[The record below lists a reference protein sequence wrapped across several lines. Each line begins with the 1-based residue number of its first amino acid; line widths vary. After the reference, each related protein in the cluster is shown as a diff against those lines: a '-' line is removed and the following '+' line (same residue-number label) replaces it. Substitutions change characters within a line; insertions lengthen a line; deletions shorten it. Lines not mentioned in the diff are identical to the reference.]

1 MAEYINV
8 EKPFLEKLRQIRWEV
23 YDNGAGGI
31 PEDPN
36 DSFRASFNEV
46 ILKDIFKAS
55 IYKLNPWITED
66 QFKYCFDKITVHGN
80 KDLLTVN
87 KNIFDLLLKGITL
100 PGKNKLTG
108 IENPTVHLIDFANYK
123 NNSFI
128 AINQFR
134 VDTPN
139 RAKKFIIPDIVC
151 FVNGMPIV
159 VIECKDLYSPG
170 PLSESFRQISRYSNQ
185 REDYFSSEEGEEK
198 LFHTNLFSVITHGLE
213 ARFGTICS
221 DFDYYLKWVDIFP
234 EEYQTIPPDN
244 TISIEPNSQRQEVLI
259 LGMFNH
265 EILIDILKN
274 FTLYIQLKSGLDIK
288 IICRYQQYR
297 AVRKMVDRL
306 KTGTDFKER
315 SGVIWHTQGSGKS
328 LTMAFLVRK
337 MRSSFDLKDYK
348 ILMVVDRID
357 LEDQLLETAELVE
370 RTNKIE
376 TKKDL
381 VTLESDTN
389 NLNMV
394 MLHKFNKNQTIT
406 SETLLMLGVI
416 PKYEEYPLI
425 NNSERILILV
435 DEAHRS
441 QGNDMGKNLFL
452 AFPNATRIGFT
463 GTPLITERHKKQ
475 TAERFYQLKDQYID
489 TYKMNNAV
497 ADGAT
502 VDIKYIGKK
511 TSDKIKDKEVFDLE
525 YEHTFKNRTDAEKQ
539 EIHKRYGTMV
549 AFLESKERVK
559 EISADILNHYI
570 NEILPNGFKAQVVV
584 SSIIAAVRY
593 KIVLNNLIAER
604 LKLEEEKIGEEKNET
619 LISRLRIL
627 KAHAIVSDTGT
638 NEEEYI
644 TSARKDANDEDAI
657 NNFKKD
663 FNTNDP
669 EKRLTGIG
677 FLCVCDKLLTGFDA
691 PIEQVMYL
699 DKNLR
704 EHDLLQAIA
713 RVNRTKKGKT
723 HGLVVDYFGITKNL
737 NLALGI
743 YTDQEANDN
752 QATLEEFK
760 EYFKDINDEIPEL
773 ELRYNKIIQFYET
786 NGILDFEDFLQQKTA
801 SNREIKLVEE
811 VIELVADLK
820 LRAEFDVLVK
830 NFFDRLDLLFSEAD
844 TQRKFWIPAK
854 RIGYLLWRIQYHY
867 KDTPLDIGW
876 ASEKV
881 RRLID
886 KHLESMGIKQNVDE
900 VSIFSDD
907 FPIKINSLYGNSKS
921 KASAM
926 EHALRGHI
934 KVNLQNSD
942 PALYQKIKD
951 RIDALI
957 KKYQNNWD
965 QLVVELEELRKEAAA
980 GRSETELKV
989 PIYQAPFFELICM
1002 ACENDE
1008 QNSKESELILLSNE
1022 VMTSIFDSIVISGF
1036 WNKPDE
1042 TLLLKGKIEQKIRF
1056 SGIPSIE
1063 TKDKEITTDIL
1074 NLTKNNHFEIL
1085 RSLDEHKRS

>member
-8 EKPFLEKLRQIRWEV
+8 EKPFLDKLRQIGWEV
-23 YDNGAGGI
+23 HDNGAGGV
-31 PEDPN
+31 PEDPK
-36 DSFRASFNEV
+36 DSFRASFKEV
-46 ILKDIFKAS
+46 ILKPKFEKA
-55 IYKLNPWITED
+55 IKKLNPWITED
-66 QFKYCFDKITVHGN
+66 QFKYCFDKIAEQGH
-80 KDLLTVN
+80 KDLLTAN
-87 KNIFDLLLKGITL
+87 KDIFNVLLKGITL
-100 PGKNKLTG
+100 PGKNEQTG
-108 IENPTVHLIDFANYK
+108 IDNPTVHLIDFANYK
-123 NNSFI
+123 ENSFI
-128 AINQFR
+128 TINQFR
-134 VDTPN
+134 VDTDN
-139 RAKKFIIPDIVC
+139 KAKICIIPDIVC
-151 FVNGMPIV
+151 FVNGMPFV

-185 REDYFSSEEGEEK
+185 REDFFSKNEGEEK

-221 DFDYYLKWVDIFP
+221 DFDYFLKWVDIFP

-244 TISIEPNSQRQEVLI
+244 TIVIEPNGQRQEVLI

-274 FTLYIQLKSGLDIK
+274 FTLFTQLKSGQDIK

-297 AVRKMVDRL
+297 AVRKMVARL
-306 KTGTDFKER
+306 KEGDDFKER

-337 MRSSFDLKDYK
+337 MRSTFDLKDYK
-348 ILMVVDRID
+348 IVMVVDRID
-357 LEDQLLETAELVE
+357 LEDQLTETAELVE
-370 RTNKIE
+370 RTNQIE
-376 TKKDL
+376 TKQDL
-381 VTLESDTN
+381 VMLESDTN

-394 MLHKFNKNQTIT
+394 MLHKFIENQKIT
-406 SETLLMLGVI
+406 SETLLKLGVI
-416 PKYEEYPLI
+416 PKFTEFPLI
-425 NNSERILILV
+425 NDSERILILV

-475 TAERFYQLKDQYID
+475 TAERFYQVKDQYID
-489 TYKMNNAV
+489 TYKMNDAV

-511 TSDKIKDKEVFDLE
+511 TADKIKDKEVFDLE
-525 YEHTFKNRTDAEKQ
+525 YEQTFKHRTEEERQ
-539 EIHKRYGTMV
+539 EIQKRYGTMV
-549 AFLESKERVK
+549 AFLESKARVE
-559 EISADILNHYI
+559 EISADILEHYI
-570 NEILPNGFKAQVVV
+570 NDILSNGFKAQVVA

-604 LKLEEEKIGEEKNET
+604 LQLEEEKTGEERNET
-619 LISRLRIL
+619 LIARLTIL
-627 KAHAIVSDTGT
+627 KAHAIISGMGT
-638 NEEEYI
+638 NELDYI
-644 TSARKDANDEDAI
+644 TEARKEAKEENAI
-657 NNFKKD
+657 NNFKKE
-663 FNTNDP
+663 FNTIDP
-669 EKRLTGIG
+669 DKKLTGIG
-677 FLCVCDKLLTGFDA
+677 ILCVCDKLITGFDA

-743 YTDQEANDN
+743 YTDQEATENK
-752 QATLEEFK
+752 ATLDEFK

-773 ELRYNKIIQFYET
+773 ELRYNKLIQFYNT
-786 NGILDFEDFLQQKTA
+786 NGIPDFEEFLQQKTE

-811 VIELVADLK
+811 VIELVGDLK
-820 LRAEFDVLVK
+820 LRAEFDILVK
-830 NFFDRLDLLFSEAD
+830 NYFDRLDLLFSEAE
-844 TQRKFWIPAK
+844 TQRKYWIPAK

-867 KDTPLDIGW
+867 KDAPLDIGW

-886 KHLESMGIKQNVDE
+886 KHLESMGIQQNVNE

-942 PALYQKIKD
+942 PALYRKFDDKINE
-951 RIDALI
+951 LI
-957 KKYQNNWD
+957 IKYQNNWD
-965 QLVVELEELRKEAAA
+965 QLVVELEELRREAAA
-980 GRSETELKV
+980 GRSEKELKV
-989 PIYQAPFFELICM
+989 PIYQAPFFDLISM
-1002 ACENDE
+1002 ACENEE
-1008 QNSKESELILLSNE
+1008 QNTKEAELILLSNE
-1022 VMTSIFDSIVISGF
+1022 VMAAIFESIVISDF
-1036 WNKPDE
+1036 WSKADE
-1042 TLLLKGKIEQKIRF
+1042 KQLLTGKIEQLIRF
-1056 SGIPSIE
+1056 SGVPSIE
-1063 TKDKEITTDIL
+1063 SKDKEITSEIL
-1074 NLTKNNHFEIL
+1074 KVTKNNHVEIL
-1085 RSLDEHKRS
+1085 RCLK

>member
-8 EKPFLEKLRQIRWEV
+8 EKPFLDKLRLIGWEV
-23 YDNGAGGI
+23 YDNGAGGV
-31 PEDPN
+31 PEDPTE
-36 DSFRASFNEV
+36 SFRTSFKEA
-46 ILKDIFKAS
+46 ILKGKFETAIK
-55 IYKLNPWITED
+55 KLNPWITNE
-66 QFKYCFDKITVHGN
+66 QFNYCFEKIAEQGH
-80 KDLLTVN
+80 KDLLTAN
-87 KNIFDLLLKGITL
+87 KDIFNLLLKGITL
-100 PGKNKLTG
+100 PGINEQTG
-108 IENPTVHLIDFANYK
+108 IDNPTVHLVDFVDYK

-139 RAKKFIIPDIVC
+139 RAKKCIIPDIVC
-151 FVNGMPIV
+151 FVNGMPFV
-159 VIECKDLYSPG
+159 VIECKDLYTPG
-170 PLSESFRQISRYSNQ
+170 PLSESFRQIGRYSNQ
-185 REDYFSSEEGEEK
+185 REDFFSSAEGEER
-198 LFHTNLFSVITHGLE
+198 LFHTNLFSIITHGLE

-221 DFDYYLKWVDIFP
+221 DFDYFLKWVDIFP
-234 EEYQTIPPDN
+234 EEYQTIPPDI
-244 TISIEPNSQRQEVLI
+244 TIAIEPDSQRQEVLI
-259 LGMFNH
+259 SGMFNH

-274 FTLYIQLKSGLDIK
+274 FTLFMQLKSGQDIK

-306 KTGTDFKER
+306 RDGADFKER

-357 LEDQLLETAELVE
+357 LEDQLTETAELVE
-370 RTNKIE
+370 RTNNIE
-376 TKKDL
+376 TKQDL
-381 VTLESDTN
+381 VMLESDTN

-394 MLHKFNKNQTIT
+394 MLHKFIENQKIT
-406 SETLLMLGVI
+406 SETLLKLGVI
-416 PKYEEYPLI
+416 PKYTEFPEI
-425 NNSERILILV
+425 NKSEKILIMV

-511 TSDKIKDKEVFDLE
+511 TADQIRDKEVFDLE
-525 YEHTFKNRTDAEKQ
+525 YEQTFKHRTEEERQ
-539 EIHKRYGTMV
+539 EIQKRYGTMV
-549 AFLESKERVK
+549 AFLESKARVE
-559 EISADILNHYI
+559 EISADIIEHYI
-570 NEILPNGFKAQVVV
+570 NEILSNGFKAQVVV

-604 LKLEEEKIGEEKNET
+604 SQIEEGKTGEERDET
-619 LISRLRIL
+619 LIARLKIL
-627 KAHAIVSDTGT
+627 KAHAIVSGTGT

-644 TSARKDANDEDAI
+644 TDARKEANEDDAI

-663 FNTNDP
+663 FNTIDP
-669 EKRLTGIG
+669 DKKLSGIG
-677 FLCVCDKLLTGFDA
+677 ILCVCDKLITGFDA

-743 YTDQEANDN
+743 YTDQEALENK
-752 QATLEEFK
+752 ATLEEFK

-773 ELRYNKIIQFYET
+773 ELRYNKIIQFF
-786 NGILDFEDFLQQKTA
+786 NNSDIPDFEDFLQQKT
-801 SNREIKLVEE
+801 SDTREIRLVEE
-811 VIELVADLK
+811 IIELIGDLK

-830 NFFDRLDLLFSEAD
+830 NYFDRLDLLFSEAE
-844 TQRKFWIPAK
+844 TQRKYWIPAK

-867 KDTPLDIGW
+867 KDSPLDIGW

-934 KVNLQNSD
+934 KVKLQNSD
-942 PALYQKIKD
+942 PALYQKMND
-951 RIDALI
+951 RINALI
-957 KKYQNNWD
+957 TKYQNNWD
-965 QLVVELEELRKEAAA
+965 QLVVELEELRQEAAA

-989 PIYQAPFFELICM
+989 PIYQAPFFDLIGM
-1002 ACENDE
+1002 ACDNDE
-1008 QNSKESELILLSNE
+1008 QNSKEAELIELSNG
-1022 VMTSIFDSIVISGF
+1022 VMAAIFESIVISDF
-1036 WNKPDE
+1036 WSKPDE
-1042 TLLLKGKIEQKIRF
+1042 TLTLTGKIEQLIRF
-1056 SGIPSIE
+1056 SGVPSIE
-1063 TKDKEITTDIL
+1063 TKDKEITSDIL
-1074 NLTKNNHFEIL
+1074 KLTKNNHIEIL
-1085 RSLDEHKRS
+1085 RCVK

>member
-8 EKPFLEKLRQIRWEV
+8 EKPFLDKLRQIGWEV
-23 YDNGAGGI
+23 HDNGAGGV
-31 PEDPN
+31 PEDPTE
-36 DSFRASFNEV
+36 SFRTTFKEV
-46 ILKDIFKAS
+46 ILKEKFETDIK
-55 IYKLNPWITED
+55 KLNPWITAE
-66 QFKYCFDKITVHGN
+66 QLKYCFDKISEQGHKDLFTAN
-80 KDLLTVN
+80 KD
-87 KNIFDLLLKGITL
+87 IFNLLLKGITL
-100 PGKNKLTG
+100 PGKNEQTG
-108 IENPTVHLIDFANYK
+108 IDNPTVHLVDFANYK

-134 VDTPN
+134 VDTDN
-139 RAKKFIIPDIVC
+139 KAKKCIIPDIVC
-151 FVNGMPIV
+151 FVNGMPFV
-159 VIECKDLYSPG
+159 VIECKDMYSPG
-170 PLSESFRQISRYSNQ
+170 PLSESFRQIKRYSNQ
-185 REDYFSSEEGEEK
+185 REDFFSKDEGEEK

-221 DFDYYLKWVDIFP
+221 DFDYFLKWVDIFP

-244 TISIEPNSQRQEVLI
+244 TIAIEPDSQRQEVLI

-274 FTLYIQLKSGLDIK
+274 FTLFMQLKSGQDIK

-297 AVRKMVDRL
+297 AVRKMLERL
-306 KTGTDFKER
+306 KDGNDFKER

-337 MRSSFDLKDYK
+337 MRSTFDLKDYK

-357 LEDQLLETAELVE
+357 LEEQLTETAELVE
-370 RTNKIE
+370 RTNAIE
-376 TKKDL
+376 TKQDL
-381 VTLESDTN
+381 VMLESDTN

-394 MLHKFNKNQTIT
+394 MLHKFIENQKIT
-406 SETLLMLGVI
+406 SETLLKLGII
-416 PKYEEYPLI
+416 PKFTEFPLI
-425 NNSERILILV
+425 NESEKILILV

-475 TAERFYQLKDQYID
+475 TAERFYQVKDQYID

-525 YEHTFKNRTDAEKQ
+525 YEETFKNRTEEERQ
-539 EIHKRYGTMV
+539 EIQKRFGTMI
-549 AFLESKERVK
+549 AFLESKDRIID
-559 EISADILNHYI
+559 ISKDILEHYV
-570 NEILPNGFKAQVVV
+570 NEILSNGFKAQVVA

-593 KIVLNNLIAER
+593 KIVLNDLIQER
-604 LKLEEEKIGEEKNET
+604 LVVEEEKTGEDKNET
-619 LISRLRIL
+619 LIARLKIL
-627 KAHAIVSDTGT
+627 KAHAIVSGMGT
-638 NEEEYI
+638 NEEDYI
-644 TSARKDANDEDAI
+644 TAARKEAIEDDAI

-663 FNTNDP
+663 FNTIDP
-669 EKRLTGIG
+669 DKKLSGIG
-677 FLCVCDKLLTGFDA
+677 ILCVCDKLITGFDA

-737 NLALGI
+737 NRAIGI
-743 YTDQEANDN
+743 YTDQEETENK
-752 QATLEEFK
+752 ATLDEFK

-773 ELRYNKIIQFYET
+773 ELRYNKIIQFFND
-786 NGILDFEDFLQQKTA
+786 NGISDFGDFLQQKTED
-801 SNREIKLVEE
+801 SREIVLVEK
-811 VIELVADLK
+811 VIEIVGDLK
-820 LRAEFDVLVK
+820 LRAQFDILVK
-830 NFFDRLDLLFSEAD
+830 NYFDRLDLLFSEAE
-844 TQRKFWIPAK
+844 TQRKYWIPAK

-867 KDTPLDIGW
+867 RDTPIDIGW

-886 KHLESMGIKQNVDE
+886 KHLESMGIKQNVEE
-900 VSIFSDD
+900 VSIFSED

-942 PALYQKIKD
+942 PAMYQKIND

-965 QLVVELEELRKEAAA
+965 QLVVELEELRQEAAA
-980 GRSETELKV
+980 GRDEKELKV
-989 PIYQAPFFELICM
+989 PIYQAPFFDLICL

-1008 QNSKESELILLSNE
+1008 ENTKEEELIALSNG
-1022 VMTSIFDSIVISGF
+1022 VMSAIFESIIISDF
-1036 WNKPDE
+1036 WSKPDE
-1042 TLLLKGKIEQKIRF
+1042 TLKLTGKIEQMIRF
-1056 SGIPSIE
+1056 SGVSSIE
-1063 TKDKEITTDIL
+1063 TKDKEITSDIL
-1074 NLTKNNHFEIL
+1074 KITKNNHTEIL
-1085 RSLDEHKRS
+1085 RCVK

>member
-8 EKPFLEKLRQIRWEV
+8 EKPFLDKLRQIGWEV
-23 YDNGAGGI
+23 HDNGAGGV
-31 PEDPN
+31 PEDPRE
-36 DSFRASFNEV
+36 SFRTSFKEV
-46 ILKDIFKAS
+46 ILKEKFETAIK
-55 IYKLNPWITED
+55 KLNPWITTE
-66 QFKYCFDKITVHGN
+66 QLKYCFDKISEQGHKDLFTAN
-80 KDLLTVN
+80 KD
-87 KNIFDLLLKGITL
+87 IFNLLLKGITL
-100 PGKNKLTG
+100 PGKNEQTG
-108 IENPTVHLIDFANYK
+108 IDNPTVHLVDFSDYK

-128 AINQFR
+128 TINQFR
-134 VDTPN
+134 VDTDN
-139 RAKKFIIPDIVC
+139 KAKKCIIPDIVC
-151 FVNGMPIV
+151 FVNGMPFV
-159 VIECKDLYSPG
+159 VIECKDMYSPG

-185 REDYFSSEEGEEK
+185 REDFFSKDEGEEK

-221 DFDYYLKWVDIFP
+221 NFDYFLKWVDIFP

-244 TISIEPNSQRQEVLI
+244 TIAIEPDSQRQEVLI

-274 FTLYIQLKSGLDIK
+274 FTLFMQLKSGQDIK

-297 AVRKMVDRL
+297 AVRKMLERL
-306 KTGTDFKER
+306 KDGNDFKER

-337 MRSSFDLKDYK
+337 MRSTFDLKDYK

-357 LEDQLLETAELVE
+357 LEDQLTETAELVE
-370 RTNKIE
+370 RTNPIE
-376 TKKDL
+376 NKEDL
-381 VTLESDTN
+381 VLLESDTN

-394 MLHKFNKNQTIT
+394 MLHKFIENQKIT
-406 SETLLMLGVI
+406 SETLLKLGII
-416 PKYEEYPLI
+416 PKFTEFPLI
-425 NNSERILILV
+425 NNSEKILILV

-452 AFPNATRIGFT
+452 AFPQATRIGFT

-475 TAERFYQLKDQYID
+475 TAERFYQVKDQYID
-489 TYKMNNAV
+489 TYKMNDAV

-511 TSDKIKDKEVFDLE
+511 TSDNIIDKEVFDLE
-525 YEHTFKNRTDAEKQ
+525 YEQTFKNRTVEERQ
-539 EIHKRYGTMV
+539 EIQKRYGTMI
-549 AFLESKERVK
+549 AFLESMKRVYLIG
-559 EISADILNHYI
+559 EDILNHYI
-570 NEILPNGFKAQVVV
+570 NDILSNGFKAQVVA

-593 KIVLNNLIAER
+593 KIVLNRLIAIR
-604 LKLEEEKIGEEKNET
+604 LSKEMSITDESRNET
-619 LISRLRIL
+619 LISRLKIL
-627 KAHAIVSDTGT
+627 KAHAIVSGMGT

-644 TSARKDANDEDAI
+644 TEARKEAKEDDAI
-657 NNFKKD
+657 NNFKKE
-663 FNTNDP
+663 FNPIDP
-669 EKRLTGIG
+669 DKKLTGIG
-677 FLCVCDKLLTGFDA
+677 ILCVCDKLITGFDA

-743 YTDQEANDN
+743 YTDQEATENK
-752 QATLEEFK
+752 ATLDEFK
-760 EYFKDINDEIPEL
+760 EYFKDISEEIPEL
-773 ELRYNKIIQFYET
+773 ELRYNKIIQFFIA
-786 NGILDFEDFLQQKTA
+786 NGIKDFEDFLQQKTA
-801 SNREIKLVEE
+801 TAREIVLLEK
-811 VIELVADLK
+811 VIEIVGDLK
-820 LRAEFDVLVK
+820 LRAEFDILVK
-830 NFFDRLDLLFSEAD
+830 NYFDRLDLLFSEAE
-844 TQRKFWIPAK
+844 TQRKYWIPAK

-867 KDTPLDIGW
+867 RDTPLDIGW

-900 VSIFSDD
+900 VSIFSED

-934 KVNLQNSD
+934 KVSLQNSD
-942 PALYQKIKD
+942 PAMYRKFDD
-951 RIDALI
+951 RINELI

-965 QLVVELEELRKEAAA
+965 QLVVELEELRKEVKD
-980 GRSETELKV
+980 GRAPDPKV
-989 PIYQAPFFELICM
+989 PIYQAPFFDLIGI

-1008 QNSKESELILLSNE
+1008 QNTKEAELIELSNG
-1022 VMTSIFDSIVISGF
+1022 VMSAIFESIIISDF
-1036 WNKPDE
+1036 WSKPDE
-1042 TLLLKGKIEQKIRF
+1042 TLTLTGKIEQLIRF
-1056 SGIPSIE
+1056 SGVPSIE
-1063 TKDKEITTDIL
+1063 TKDKEITSDIL
-1074 NLTKNNHFEIL
+1074 KLTKNNHVEIL
-1085 RSLDEHKRS
+1085 RYLK

>member
-8 EKPFLEKLRQIRWEV
+8 EKPFLDKLRQIGWEV
-23 YDNGAGGI
+23 YDNGSGAV
-31 PEDPN
+31 PEDPTE
-36 DSFRASFNEV
+36 SFRTSFKQV
-46 ILKDIFKAS
+46 ILKGKFEAS
-55 IYKLNPWITED
+55 IRKLNPWITNE
-66 QFKYCFDKITVHGN
+66 QFNYCFEKITEQGN
-80 KDLLTVN
+80 KDLLAAN
-87 KNIFDLLLKGITL
+87 KDIFNYLLKGITL
-100 PGKNKLTG
+100 PGKNEQTG
-108 IENPTVHLIDFANYK
+108 IDNPTVRLVAFGDEYK

-128 AINQFR
+128 VINQFR

-139 RAKKFIIPDIVC
+139 KAKKCIIPDIVC
-151 FVNGMPIV
+151 FVNGMPFV
-159 VIECKDLYSPG
+159 VIECKDMYSPG
-170 PLSESFRQISRYSNQ
+170 PLSESFRQIERYSNQ
-185 REDYFSSEEGEEK
+185 REDFFSSDEGEEK

-221 DFDYYLKWVDIFP
+221 NFDYFLKWVDIFP
-234 EEYQTIPPDN
+234 VEYQTIPPDSK
-244 TISIEPNSQRQEVLI
+244 IAIGPDSQRQEVLI
-259 LGMFNH
+259 HGMFNH

-274 FTLYIQLKSGLDIK
+274 FTLFMQLKDGKDIK

-297 AVRKMVDRL
+297 AVRKMVERL
-306 KTGTDFKER
+306 QQGEDFKHR

-337 MRSSFDLKDYK
+337 MRSTFNLKDYK

-357 LEDQLLETAELVE
+357 LEDQLTETAELVE
-370 RTNKIE
+370 KPHTIE
-376 TKKDL
+376 TKQDL
-381 VTLESDTN
+381 VMLESDTN

-394 MLHKFNKNQTIT
+394 MLHKFIENQKIT
-406 SETLLMLGVI
+406 SENLLKLGII
-416 PKYEEYPLI
+416 PKFTEFPLI
-425 NNSERILILV
+425 NDSEKILILV

-475 TAERFYQLKDQYID
+475 TAERFYQQKDQYID

-511 TSDKIKDKEVFDLE
+511 TSDQIRDKEVFDLE
-525 YEHTFKNRTDAEKQ
+525 YEEKFKNRTEEERQ
-539 EIHKRYGTMV
+539 EIQKRYGTMV
-549 AFLESKERVK
+549 AFLESKERIT
-559 EISADILNHYI
+559 EIAQDILDHYV
-570 NEILPNGFKAQVVV
+570 NEILPNGFKAQVVG

-593 KIVLNNLIAER
+593 KLVLNNLIAQR
-604 LKLEEEKIGEEKNET
+604 LQIEEEKTGEERNET
-619 LISRLRIL
+619 LIARLKIL
-627 KAHAIVSDTGT
+627 KAHAIVSGMGT
-638 NEEEYI
+638 NELDYVTE
-644 TSARKDANDEDAI
+644 ARKTALEDDAI
-657 NNFKKD
+657 NNFKMD
-663 FNTNDP
+663 FNTIDP
-669 EKRLTGIG
+669 EKKLSGVGI
-677 FLCVCDKLLTGFDA
+677 LCVCDKLITGFDA

-737 NLALGI
+737 NRALGI
-743 YTDQEANDN
+743 YTDQEAVESK
-752 QATLEEFK
+752 ATLDELK
-760 EYFKDINDEIPEL
+760 EYFKNINDEIPEL
-773 ELRYNKIIQFYET
+773 ELRYNKIIQFFND
-786 NGILDFEDFLQQKTA
+786 NGISDFEDFLQQKTA
-801 SNREIKLVEE
+801 TDREILLVEK
-811 VIELVADLK
+811 VIEIVGDLK
-820 LRAEFDVLVK
+820 LRAQFDILVK
-830 NFFDRLDLLFSEAD
+830 NYFDRLDLLFSEAE
-844 TQRKFWIPAK
+844 TQRKYWIPAK

-867 KDTPLDIGW
+867 RDTPLDIGW

-886 KHLESMGIKQNVDE
+886 KHLESMGIKQNVEE
-900 VSIFSDD
+900 VSIFSED

-942 PALYQKIKD
+942 PALYRKFDD
-951 RIDALI
+951 RINELI

-965 QLVVELEELRKEAAA
+965 QLVIELEELRQEAAA
-980 GRSETELKV
+980 GRSDKDLKV
-989 PIYQAPFFELICM
+989 PQYQAPFFDLISM

-1008 QNSKESELILLSNE
+1008 QNTKEAELIELSNGFMKAIFE
-1022 VMTSIFDSIVISGF
+1022 SIIISDF
-1036 WNKPDE
+1036 WSKPDE
-1042 TLLLKGKIEQKIRF
+1042 TMTLTGKIEQMIRF
-1056 SGIPSIE
+1056 SGVPSIE
-1063 TKDKEITTDIL
+1063 TKDKEITSEIL
-1074 NLTKNNHFEIL
+1074 KLTKNNHTEIL
-1085 RSLDEHKRS
+1085 RCVK

>member
-8 EKPFLEKLRQIRWEV
+8 EKPFLDKLHQIGWEV
-23 YDNGAGGI
+23 YNNDNGSGAI
-31 PEDPN
+31 PQIPG
-36 DSFRASFNEV
+36 DSFRTSFNEV
-46 ILKDIFKAS
+46 ILKEKFEAAVI
-55 IYKLNPWITED
+55 KLNSWITKE
-66 QFKYCFDKITVHGN
+66 QLKYCFDKIGEQGN
-80 KDLLTVN
+80 KDLLTAN
-87 KNIFDLLLKGITL
+87 KDIYNLLLKGITL
-100 PGKNKLTG
+100 PGKNEQTG
-108 IENPTVHLIDFANYK
+108 IDNPTVHLVDFANYK

-128 AINQFR
+128 TINQFR

-139 RAKKFIIPDIVC
+139 KAKVCIIPDIVC
-151 FVNGMPIV
+151 FVNGMPFV
-159 VIECKDLYSPG
+159 VIECKDMYSSG
-170 PLSESFRQISRYSNQ
+170 PLSESFRQIERYSNQ
-185 REDYFSSEEGEEK
+185 RDDFFSKDEGEEK

-221 DFDYYLKWVDIFP
+221 DFDYFLKWVDIFP

-244 TISIEPNSQRQEVLI
+244 TIAIEPDSQRQEVLI

-274 FTLYIQLKSGLDIK
+274 FTLFMQLKSGQDIK

-297 AVRKMVDRL
+297 AVRKMVERL
-306 KTGTDFKER
+306 KDGADFKER

-337 MRSSFDLKDYK
+337 MRSTFDLKDYK

-357 LEDQLLETAELVE
+357 LEDQLTETAELVE
-370 RTNKIE
+370 RTNAIE
-376 TKKDL
+376 TKQDL
-381 VTLESDTN
+381 VLLESDTN

-394 MLHKFNKNQTIT
+394 MLHKFIENQKIS
-406 SETLLMLGVI
+406 SETLLKLGVI
-416 PKYEEYPLI
+416 PKFTEFPLI
-425 NNSERILILV
+425 NNSEKILILV

-452 AFPNATRIGFT
+452 AFPQATRIGFT

-475 TAERFYQLKDQYID
+475 TAERFYQVKDQYID
-489 TYKMNNAV
+489 TYKMNDAV

-525 YEHTFKNRTDAEKQ
+525 YEETFKHRTEEERQ
-539 EIHKRYGTMV
+539 EIQKRYGTMV
-549 AFLESKERVK
+549 AFLESKERIE
-559 EISADILNHYI
+559 EISADILEHYI
-570 NEILPNGFKAQVVV
+570 NDILSNGFKAQVVA
-584 SSIIAAVRY
+584 SSIIGAVRY

-604 LKLEEEKIGEEKNET
+604 LQLEEEKTGEDRNET
-619 LISRLRIL
+619 LIARLKIL
-627 KAHAIVSDTGT
+627 KAHAIVSGTGT
-638 NEEEYI
+638 NEEDYI
-644 TSARKDANDEDAI
+644 TEARKTAKEDDAI

-663 FNTNDP
+663 FDP
-669 EKRLTGIG
+669 IDPDKKLTGIG
-677 FLCVCDKLLTGFDA
+677 ILCVCDKLITGFDA

-743 YTDQEANDN
+743 YTDQEATENK
-752 QATLEEFK
+752 ATLDEFK

-773 ELRYNKIIQFYET
+773 ELRYNKIIQFFNT
-786 NGILDFEDFLQQKTA
+786 NGITDFEDFLQQKTE
-801 SNREIKLVEE
+801 STREIVLVEK
-811 VIELVADLK
+811 VIEIVGDLK

-830 NFFDRLDLLFSEAD
+830 NYFDRLDLLFSEAE
-844 TQRKFWIPAK
+844 TQRKYWIPAK

-867 KDTPLDIGW
+867 RDTPLDIGW

-900 VSIFSDD
+900 VSIFSED

-934 KVNLQNSD
+934 KVSLQNSD
-942 PALYQKIKD
+942 PAQYQKIKD

-957 KKYQNNWD
+957 TKYQNNWD
-965 QLVVELEELRKEAAA
+965 QLVVELEELRQEAAA
-980 GRSETELKV
+980 GRNEAELKV
-989 PIYQAPFFELICM
+989 PIYQAPFFDLIGM

-1008 QNSKESELILLSNE
+1008 QNTKEVELIELSTG
-1022 VMTSIFDSIVISGF
+1022 VMSAIFESIIISDF
-1036 WNKPDE
+1036 WSKPDE
-1042 TLLLKGKIEQKIRF
+1042 TLTLTGKIEQLIRF
-1056 SGIPSIE
+1056 SGVPSIE
-1063 TKDKEITTDIL
+1063 TKDKEITADVL
-1074 NLTKNNHFEIL
+1074 KLTKNNHTEIL
-1085 RSLDEHKRS
+1085 RCVK

>member
-8 EKPFLEKLRQIRWEV
+8 EKPFLDKLRQIGWEV
-23 YDNGAGGI
+23 YDNGSGGI
-31 PEDPN
+31 PEDPTE
-36 DSFRASFNEV
+36 SFRISFKDV
-46 ILKDIFKAS
+46 ILKEKFEVAIKK
-55 IYKLNPWITED
+55 INPWISDD
-66 QFKYCFDKITVHGN
+66 QFKYCFEKITEQGN
-80 KDLLTVN
+80 KDLLTAN
-87 KNIFDLLLKGITL
+87 KDIFNLLLKGITL
-100 PGKNKLTG
+100 PGKNELTG
-108 IENPTVHLIDFANYK
+108 VDNPTVHLVDFADYRS
-123 NNSFI
+123 NSFI

-139 RAKKFIIPDIVC
+139 RAKKCIIPDIVC
-151 FVNGMPIV
+151 FVNGMPFI
-159 VIECKDLYSPG
+159 VIECKDVYSPG
-170 PLSESFRQISRYSNQ
+170 PLSESFRQIERYSNQ
-185 REDYFSSEEGEEK
+185 RDDFFSKDEGEEK

-221 DFDYYLKWVDIFP
+221 NFDYFLKWVDIFP
-234 EEYQTIPPDN
+234 EEYKKLPPDN
-244 TISIEPNSQRQEVLI
+244 TIEITPNSERQEVLI

-274 FTLYIQLKSGLDIK
+274 FTLFMQLKSGQDIK

-297 AVRKMVDRL
+297 AVRKMVERL
-306 KTGTDFKER
+306 KGGNDFKQR

-337 MRSSFDLKDYK
+337 MRSTFDLKDYK

-357 LEDQLLETAELVE
+357 LEDQLTETAELVE
-370 RTNKIE
+370 RTNAIE
-376 TKKDL
+376 TKQDL
-381 VTLESDTN
+381 VLLESDTN

-394 MLHKFNKNQTIT
+394 MLHKFIENQKIT
-406 SETLLMLGVI
+406 SETLLKLGVI
-416 PKYEEYPLI
+416 PKFTEFPLI
-425 NNSERILILV
+425 NDSEKILILV

-475 TAERFYQLKDQYID
+475 TAERFYQIKDHYID
-489 TYKMNNAV
+489 TYKMNDAV

-511 TSDKIKDKEVFDLE
+511 TSDKIRDKEVFDLE
-525 YEHTFKNRTDAEKQ
+525 YEQTFKNRTEEERQ
-539 EIHKRYGTMV
+539 EIQKRYGTMV
-549 AFLESKERVK
+549 AFLESRERII
-559 EISADILNHYI
+559 EISNDIIEHYVS
-570 NEILPNGFKAQVVV
+570 EILSNGFKAQVVA

-593 KIVLNNLIAER
+593 KIVLNELIAKRFQIEDQ
-604 LKLEEEKIGEEKNET
+604 LTGEDRNES
-619 LISRLRIL
+619 LISRLKIL
-627 KAHAIVSDTGT
+627 KAHAIVSGMGT
-638 NEEEYI
+638 NEEDYI
-644 TSARKDANDEDAI
+644 TAARKEAIEDDAI

-663 FNTNDP
+663 FDP
-669 EKRLTGIG
+669 IDPDKKLSGIG
-677 FLCVCDKLLTGFDA
+677 ILCVCDKLITGFDA

-752 QATLEEFK
+752 KATLSEFK

-773 ELRYNKIIQFYET
+773 ELRYNKIIQFFNA
-786 NGILDFEDFLQQKTA
+786 NGIGDFEDFLQQKTD
-801 SNREIKLVEE
+801 SSREIILVEK
-811 VIELVADLK
+811 VIEIVGELK
-820 LRAEFDVLVK
+820 LRAEFDILVK
-830 NFFDRLDLLFSEAD
+830 NYFDRLDLLFSEAE
-844 TQRKFWIPAK
+844 TQRKYWIPAK

-867 KDTPLDIGW
+867 KDSPLDIGW

-886 KHLESMGIKQNVDE
+886 QHLESMGIKQNVDE

-926 EHALRGHI
+926 VHALRGHI
-934 KVNLQNSD
+934 KVSLQNSD
-942 PALYQKIKD
+942 PAMYRKFDD
-951 RIDALI
+951 RINELI
-957 KKYQNNWD
+957 NKYQNNWD
-965 QLVVELEELRKEAAA
+965 QLVVELEELRQEAAA
-980 GRSETELKV
+980 GRSESELKV
-989 PIYQAPFFELICM
+989 PIHQAPYFDLICLACEHNEQNTKMPELI
-1002 ACENDE
+1002 
-1008 QNSKESELILLSNE
+1008 KLSNS
-1022 VMTSIFDSIVISGF
+1022 VMSAIFESIVISDF
-1036 WNKPDE
+1036 WSKADE
-1042 TLLLKGKIEQKIRF
+1042 TIKLTGKIEQLIRF
-1056 SGIPSIE
+1056 SGVISIE
-1063 TKDKEITTDIL
+1063 TKDKEITSDIL
-1074 NLTKNNHFEIL
+1074 KLTKNNHVEIL
-1085 RSLDEHKRS
+1085 RCL

>member
-1 MAEYINV
+1 MAEYSNV
-8 EKPFLEKLRQIRWEV
+8 EKPFLDKLRQIGWVV
-23 YDNGAGGI
+23 YDNGAGGV
-31 PEDPN
+31 PTDPSE
-36 DSFRASFNEV
+36 SFRVSFKEV
-46 ILKDIFKAS
+46 ILKEKFETVIKK
-55 IYKLNPWITED
+55 INPWLTAE
-66 QFKYCFDKITVHGN
+66 QMHYCFEKISEQGH
-80 KDLLTVN
+80 KDLLTAN
-87 KNIFDLLLKGITL
+87 KDIFNLLLKGITL
-100 PGKNKLTG
+100 PGKNEQTG
-108 IENPTVHLIDFANYK
+108 FDNPTVHLVDFANYK

-139 RAKKFIIPDIVC
+139 RAKKCIIPDIVC
-151 FVNGMPIV
+151 FVNGMPFV
-159 VIECKDLYSPG
+159 VIECKDLYSPE
-170 PLSESFRQISRYSNQ
+170 PLSESHRQINRYSNQ
-185 REDYFSSEEGEEK
+185 REDFFSKDEGEES

-221 DFDYYLKWVDIFP
+221 DFDYFLKWVDIFP
-234 EEYQTIPPDN
+234 EEYQTIPPNN
-244 TISIEPNSQRQEVLI
+244 TIAIEPNSQRQEVLI

-274 FTLYIQLKSGLDIK
+274 FTLFTQLKNGQDIK

-297 AVRKMVDRL
+297 AVRKMTERL
-306 KTGTDFKER
+306 KVGADFKER

-337 MRSSFDLKDYK
+337 MRSTFDLKDYK

-357 LEDQLLETAELVE
+357 LEDQLTETAELVE
-370 RTNKIE
+370 KTNQIE

-381 VTLESDTN
+381 VLLESDTN

-394 MLHKFNKNQTIT
+394 MLHKFTENKEIT
-406 SETLLMLGVI
+406 SEALLKLGII
-416 PKYEEYPLI
+416 PKFTEFPLI

-452 AFPNATRIGFT
+452 AFPQATRIGFT

-475 TAERFYQLKDQYID
+475 TAERFYQVKDQYID
-489 TYKMNNAV
+489 TYKMNDAV

-511 TSDKIKDKEVFDLE
+511 TSDKITDKAVFDLE
-525 YEHTFKNRTDAEKQ
+525 YEQTFKHRTAEERQ
-539 EIHKRYGTMV
+539 EIQKRYGNMIN
-549 AFLESKERVK
+549 FLESKARVE
-559 EISADILNHYI
+559 EISKDILEHYVS
-570 NEILPNGFKAQVVV
+570 EVLPNGFKAQVVA

-593 KIVLNNLIAER
+593 KLVLNDLIAKR
-604 LKLEEEKIGEEKNET
+604 LQQEEESTGENRNET
-619 LISRLRIL
+619 LIARLKIL
-627 KAHAIVSDTGT
+627 KAHAIVSGMGT
-638 NEEEYI
+638 NELDYI
-644 TSARKDANDEDAI
+644 TSARKEAKEEDAI

-663 FNTNDP
+663 FNTIDP
-669 EKRLTGIG
+669 DKKLTGIG
-677 FLCVCDKLLTGFDA
+677 ILCVCDKLITGFDA

-713 RVNRTKKGKT
+713 RVNRTKKNKY

-743 YTDQEANDN
+743 YTDQEATENK
-752 QATLEEFK
+752 ATLDEFK

-773 ELRYNKIIQFYET
+773 ELRYNKIIQFFNT
-786 NGILDFEDFLQQKTA
+786 NGIADFEDFLQQKTA
-801 SNREIKLVEE
+801 TSREIALVEK
-811 VIELVADLK
+811 VIELVGDLK
-820 LRAEFDVLVK
+820 LRAEFDIFVK
-830 NFFDRLDLLFSEAD
+830 NFFDRLDLLFSEAE
-844 TQRKFWIPAK
+844 TQRKYWIPAK

-867 KDTPLDIGW
+867 RDSPLDLGW

-886 KHLESMGIKQNVDE
+886 KHLESMGIKQNVEE

-907 FPIKINSLYGNSKS
+907 FPIKINSLYGNNKS

-934 KVNLQNSD
+934 KVSLQNSD
-942 PALYQKIKD
+942 PAMYRKFDD
-951 RIDALI
+951 RINELI
-957 KKYQNNWD
+957 NKYQNNWD
-965 QLVVELEELRKEAAA
+965 QLIVELEELRREAAA
-980 GRSETELKV
+980 GRSEKDLKV
-989 PIYQAPFFELICM
+989 PIYQAPFFDLICL

-1008 QNSKESELILLSNE
+1008 QNTKESALIMLSNGI
-1022 VMTSIFDSIVISGF
+1022 MAAIFGGIIIADF
-1036 WNKPDE
+1036 WSKPDE
-1042 TLLLKGKIEQKIRF
+1042 TLRLTGKIEQLIRF
-1056 SGIPSIE
+1056 SDVPSIE
-1063 TKDKEITTDIL
+1063 RKDKEITTDIL
-1074 NLTKNNHFEIL
+1074 KLTKNNHVEIL
-1085 RSLDEHKRS
+1085 RFLK

>member
-8 EKPFLEKLRQIRWEV
+8 EKPFLDKLRQIGWEV
-23 YDNGAGGI
+23 YDNGSGGI
-31 PEDPN
+31 PENPIE
-36 DSFRASFNEV
+36 SFRTTFKEV
-46 ILKDIFKAS
+46 ILKDKFETAIK
-55 IYKLNPWITED
+55 KLNPWITDE
-66 QFKYCFDKITVHGN
+66 QFKYCFDKISDQGHKKLLEAN
-80 KDLLTVN
+80 KD
-87 KNIFDLLLKGITL
+87 IFNLLLKGITL
-100 PGKNKLTG
+100 PGKNEQTG
-108 IENPTVHLIDFANYK
+108 IDNPTVHLVDFLDYK

-128 AINQFR
+128 TINQFR

-139 RAKKFIIPDIVC
+139 NAKKFIIPDIVC
-151 FVNGMPIV
+151 FVNGMPFV
-159 VIECKDLYSPG
+159 VIECKNTYSAG
-170 PLSESFRQISRYSNQ
+170 PLSESFRQIERYSNQ
-185 REDYFSSEEGEEK
+185 RDDFFSKDEGEER
-198 LFHTNLFSVITHGLE
+198 LFHTNLFNVITHGIE

-221 DFDYYLKWVDIFP
+221 NFDYFLKWVDIFP
-234 EEYQTIPPDN
+234 EEYQTIQPDERIN
-244 TISIEPNSQRQEVLI
+244 IEPDSQRQEVLI

-274 FTLYIQLKSGLDIK
+274 FTLFMQLKSGQDIK

-297 AVRKMVDRL
+297 AVRKMVERL
-306 KTGTDFKER
+306 KDGNDFKER

-337 MRSSFDLKDYK
+337 MRSTFDLKDYK

-357 LEDQLLETAELVE
+357 LEEQLTETAELVE
-370 RTNKIE
+370 RTNQIE
-376 TKKDL
+376 TKQDL
-381 VTLESDTN
+381 VLLESDTN

-394 MLHKFNKNQTIT
+394 MLHKFIENQKIT
-406 SETLLMLGVI
+406 SENLLKLGII
-416 PKYEEYPLI
+416 PKFTEFPLI
-425 NNSERILILV
+425 NESEKILILV

-489 TYKMNNAV
+489 TYKMNDAV
-497 ADGAT
+497 SDGAT

-511 TSDKIKDKEVFDLE
+511 TSDKIIDMEVFDLE
-525 YEHTFKNRTDAEKQ
+525 YEETFKNRTEEERQ
-539 EIHKRYGTMV
+539 EIQKRYGTMI
-549 AFLESKERVK
+549 AFLESKERII
-559 EISADILNHYI
+559 EISKDILEHYI
-570 NEILPNGFKAQVVV
+570 NEILSNGFKAQVVA

-593 KIVLNNLIAER
+593 KIVLNDLITERLQKEEEITGEDRNEILIAR
-604 LKLEEEKIGEEKNET
+604 LK
-619 LISRLRIL
+619 IL
-627 KAHAIVSDTGT
+627 KAHAIVSGMGT
-638 NEEEYI
+638 NEEDYI
-644 TSARKDANDEDAI
+644 TAARKEAIEDDAI

-663 FNTNDP
+663 FNTIDP
-669 EKRLTGIG
+669 DKKLSGIG
-677 FLCVCDKLLTGFDA
+677 ILCVCDKLITGFDA

-723 HGLVVDYFGITKNL
+723 HGLVVDYFGITKKL
-737 NLALGI
+737 YFALGI
-743 YTDQEANDN
+743 YTDQEAADN
-752 QATLEEFK
+752 KATLEEFR

-773 ELRYNKIIQFYET
+773 ELRYNKIIQFFNN
-786 NGILDFEDFLQQKTA
+786 NGISDFEDFLQQKTE
-801 SNREIKLVEE
+801 SNREIILVEK
-811 VIELVADLK
+811 VIEIVGDLK
-820 LRAEFDVLVK
+820 LRAEFDILVK
-830 NFFDRLDLLFSEAD
+830 NYFDRLDLLFSEAE
-844 TQRKFWIPAK
+844 TQRKYWIPAK

-886 KHLESMGIKQNVDE
+886 KHLESIGIKQNVDE

-934 KVNLQNSD
+934 KVSLQNSD
-942 PALYQKIKD
+942 PAMYRKFDD
-951 RIDALI
+951 RINELI
-957 KKYQNNWD
+957 NKYQNNWD
-965 QLVVELEELRKEAAA
+965 QLVVELEELRQEAAA
-980 GRSETELKV
+980 GRNESELKV
-989 PIYQAPFFELICM
+989 PIFQAPFFDLISM

-1008 QNSKESELILLSNE
+1008 KNTKEAELIELSNG
-1022 VMTSIFDSIVISGF
+1022 VMSAIFESIVISDF
-1036 WNKPDE
+1036 WSKADE
-1042 TLLLKGKIEQKIRF
+1042 TLKLTGTIEQLIRF
-1056 SGIPSIE
+1056 SGVPSIE
-1063 TKDKEITTDIL
+1063 TKDKEITSDIL
-1074 NLTKNNHFEIL
+1074 KLTKNNHVEIL
-1085 RSLDEHKRS
+1085 RCI